1 MWGARTY
8 LLTAAVG
15 RGGGPLREC
24 VKGCWWWRGE
34 RTHSSWTTSAERR
47 ARGLCSA
54 RLSCSRTSP
63 PWKEEETIRSRAR
76 SCASTGKWCSS
87 KCSRKMPVR
96 AWGGRAGG
104 AGAGVQGSGGAVREA
119 PVSRARDETIASLRS
134 SGSTR
139 TSYHRSASVSCMR
152 FRRLSCARQMRS
164 DSAGV
169 SRTVCSTSA
178 ARSGDT
184 PTWRPRDASRQT
196 SSTKTSA
203 VKAWSSSETPCK
215 LT

>member
-1 MWGARTY
+1 MCEGVLVVARGEDA
-8 LLTAAVG
+8 LVVDDVGGEEGERALQRAVELQPHLAAVE
-15 RGGGPLREC
+15 GGGDHQVEGEVLRVDRKVVQLE
-24 VKGCWWWRGE
+24 VLPE
-34 RTHSSWTTSAERR
+34 DALR
-47 ARGLCSA
+47 AG
-54 RLSCSRTSP
+54 
-63 PWKEEETIRSRAR
+63 
-76 SCASTGKWCSS
+76 
-87 KCSRKMPVR
+87 
-96 AWGGRAGG
+96 GGRAGG